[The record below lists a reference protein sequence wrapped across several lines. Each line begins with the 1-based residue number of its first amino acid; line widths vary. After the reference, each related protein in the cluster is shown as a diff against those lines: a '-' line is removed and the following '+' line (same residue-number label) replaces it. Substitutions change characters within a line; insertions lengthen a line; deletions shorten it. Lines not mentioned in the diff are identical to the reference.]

1 MPTSIHQDETGIGAG
16 TADGSAGEDKYV
28 ERDAARPVAPSS
40 PAEFEEFTLYL
51 LRTFGFELTRVG
63 GSGDE
68 GTDRTGSSLR
78 LSCGPASGGYRDARL
93 SASGWARR

>member
-1 MPTSIHQDETGIGAG
+1 MMINRWPPHIPHLPHRKITIYGWST
-16 TADGSAGEDKYV
+16 
-28 ERDAARPVAPSS
+28 S

-68 GTDRTGSSLR
+68 GIDRTGSSLR
-78 LSCGPASGGYRDARL
+78 LSCGPASCGYRDARL